1 MKSIRYLR
9 CVSVCF
15 LCISN
20 FILIAQQS
28 KTDSLQRVLVIAKED
43 TSKVNVLNA
52 LGKEFKNSN
61 PDTAIYFVK
70 EALKLSE
77 KINFKIGIGEAY
89 LWLGTAV
96 SNKGEYNEA
105 LKQITKARILFEG
118 LLSFSQNEKKRIK
131 AFLARVFNNTGNIY
145 YKQGNY
151 AEALKNH
158 LVALR
163 IRKELKD
170 KSGQADSYINMG
182 NVYVDEGNYSE
193 ALKEYTEALK
203 IKIELGN
210 KAGVALAY
218 SNMGVIYSHQG
229 NYPEALKSYLAAL
242 KIREEIKDENGE
254 ADCYNNIGVIYF
266 DQDNY
271 SEALKNYLK
280 TLKIKGKIGDKTGI
294 ARAYDNIGNI
304 YSAKGNYSEALKN
317 YQEAL
322 KMRTE
327 NGDKSGIALALGS
340 IGAIYSAQMKYSE
353 ALKNHLAALKI
364 QEEIGYKLGIANSYS
379 AIGLIYQKQRDI
391 VKAITYGEKSLALA
405 RELGVILSIRDASN
419 SLFESYKRSGR
430 YKEALEM
437 HELFLQSRDSM
448 INEKNQKEIM
458 SQQFKYDYDKK
469 ALADSLN
476 FMNQKNIS
484 DLKNEAERKAEQ
496 NKRYTLYAGLSLML
510 IFSLFIFSRFRVTAK
525 QKKVIEHQN
534 LQIVESINYSKQ
546 IQEAVLPSEK
556 TFHAF
561 FPDSFILYKPKAIVS
576 GDFYWVAEKN
586 NKIICA
592 VVDCTG
598 HGVPG
603 AFMSLL
609 GNNLLENIIKKNDI
623 TNPAFILDCLNEEIT
638 TVMKQDK
645 ERSTIKN
652 GMDLALITIDKANGQ
667 LEYAGAHNP
676 LYVLRN
682 GELSELKADRMPI
695 GSLNKIAA
703 GFTNHVMELKKDDML
718 YMFSDGFPDQIGGP
732 ERKKFFY
739 KPFKELLC
747 NIQQLA
753 LSDQKQKLD
762 ETITTWKAEYEQ
774 TDDILLVGIKI

>member
-1 MKSIRYLR
+1 MKI
-9 CVSVCF
+9 
-15 LCISN
+15 
-20 FILIAQQS
+20 
-28 KTDSLQRVLVIAKED
+28 
-43 TSKVNVLNA
+43 
-52 LGKEFKNSN
+52 
-61 PDTAIYFVK
+61 
-70 EALKLSE
+70 
-77 KINFKIGIGEAY
+77 
-89 LWLGTAV
+89 
-96 SNKGEYNEA
+96 
-105 LKQITKARILFEG
+105 
-118 LLSFSQNEKKRIK
+118 
-131 AFLARVFNNTGNIY
+131 FLAS
-145 YKQGNY
+145 
-151 AEALKNH
+151 LKT
-158 LVALR
+158 
-163 IRKELKD
+163 RKEMGD
-170 KSGQADSYINMG
+170 KFGM
-182 NVYVDEGNYSE
+182 
-193 ALKEYTEALK
+193 
-203 IKIELGN
+203 
-210 KAGVALAY
+210 AY
-218 SNMGVIYSHQG
+218 SYS
-229 NYPEALKSYLAAL
+229 
-242 KIREEIKDENGE
+242 D
-254 ADCYNNIGVIYF
+254 IGSVYY
-266 DQDNY
+266 DQ
-271 SEALKNYLK
+271 
-280 TLKIKGKIGDKTGI
+280 
-294 ARAYDNIGNI
+294 
-304 YSAKGNYSEALKN
+304 GNYSEALKN
-317 YQEAL
+317 YEASLKIQE
-322 KMRTE
+322 E
-327 NGDKSGIALALGS
+327 IGDKKGIASSYSS
-340 IGAIYSAQMKYSE
+340 IGNIYSNQGDFQE
-353 ALKNHLAALKI
+353 ALKNHFAALKI
-364 QEEIGYKLGIANSYS
+364 QEENGIKPEIASTCLNIGSVYEKMG
-379 AIGLIYQKQRDI
+379 DI
-391 VKAITYGEKSLALA
+391 TKAITYSEKSLIIAKEVG
-405 RELGVILSIRDASN
+405 RIVTMKDASF
-419 SLFESYKRSGR
+419 SLFQEYKKMGQHQ
-430 YKEALEM
+430 KALKM
-437 HELFLQSRDSM
+437 HELYIQSRDSI
-448 INEKNQKEIM
+448 INEKTQKEIM

-484 DLKNEAERKAEQ
+484 DLKNEGERKVEQ
-496 NKRYTLYAGLSLML
+496 NKRYTLYAGLGLVM
-510 IFSLFIFSRFRVTAK
+510 IFSLFIFNRFRVTAK

-556 TFHAF
+556 KFRAF

-576 GDFYWVAEKN
+576 GDFYWVGEKN

-623 TNPAFILDCLNEEIT
+623 INPALILDSLNEEIT

-695 GSLNKIAA
+695 GSLNKISAH
-703 GFTNHVMELKKDDML
+703 FTNHVMELKKDDML

-762 ETITTWKAEYEQ
+762 ETIITWKAEYEQ